1 MHDQGLDE
9 FVFEPPLEMTAL
21 IEAERL
27 EKLAHKHRACSS
39 A

>member
-1 MHDQGLDE
+1 MHDQSLDE
-9 FVFEPPLEMTAL
+9 FVFEPPWQITAL
-21 IEAERL
+21 IEAETL